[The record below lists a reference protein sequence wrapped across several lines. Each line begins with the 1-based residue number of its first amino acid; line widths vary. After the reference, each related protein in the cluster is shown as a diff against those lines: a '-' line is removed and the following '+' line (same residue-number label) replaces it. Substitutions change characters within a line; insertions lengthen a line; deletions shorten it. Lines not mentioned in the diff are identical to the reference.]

1 MFLNKEAAVLAAIK
15 WIAQKEVLMMKGF
28 KKMVALVLAASF
40 AFLMAGCCGP
50 QTPADKGYMM
60 YDDTYLVYSADG
72 LAAWIEAARNDPS
85 TDCMLLDNITIP
97 AGMKLEQIGASLIDE
112 EQYVGTF
119 NGNGKTISGVTS
131 TIFGYLGEGGL
142 ITNLTLEVNIALESV
157 PGISSYNCVGGMVED
172 NRGGRIENC
181 TVKGSVSTST
191 TYSPC
196 HVGGIVGYNT
206 TGGTVYNCRSEVNVT
221 ATSSDA
227 NGVVNVGGIVGRN
240 DGSSVRGCVATGNI
254 SGSATTENLGGIVGA
269 SYSASTIKGCT
280 NQTNIIKEIGNG

>member
-1 MFLNKEAAVLAAIK
+1 
-15 WIAQKEVLMMKGF
+15 MMKVF

-40 AFLMAGCCGP
+40 VFLLAGCCGP

-60 YDDTYLVYSADG
+60 YDDSYLVYSADG
-72 LAAWIEAARNDPS
+72 LAAWIQAAKTDPG
-85 TDCMLLDNITIP
+85 TDCMLLDDIIIP
-97 AGMKLEQIGASLIDE
+97 AGMELEQVGVSLFDK

-119 NGNGKTISGVTS
+119 NGNGKTISGLTS
-131 TIFGYLGEGGL
+131 AIFGYLGEGGL

-157 PGISSYNCVGGMVED
+157 PGITSCTYVGGMVED

-191 TYSPC
+191 IYSPC

-206 TGGTVYNCRSEVNVT
+206 TSGTVYNCRSEVNVT
-221 ATSSDA
+221 ATCSDA
-227 NGVVNVGGIVGRN
+227 NGVVNVGGIVGRS
-240 DGSSVRGCVATGNI
+240 DSGSVQGCVATGSI

-269 SYSASTIKGCT
+269 SYGSTTVKSCT
-280 NQTNIIKEIGNG
+280 NRTNIIDEIGN